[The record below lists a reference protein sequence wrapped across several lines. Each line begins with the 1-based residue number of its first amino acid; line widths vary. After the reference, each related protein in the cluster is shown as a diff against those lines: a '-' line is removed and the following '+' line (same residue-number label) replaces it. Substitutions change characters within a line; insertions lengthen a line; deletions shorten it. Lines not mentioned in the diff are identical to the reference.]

1 MTKLAV
7 VKWRVVAQTTCSTR
21 ADDNA
26 IFIRAMAVLFGRD
39 IKTISKRI
47 SNVFSEGEL
56 EKATT
61 IAKFATVQKEGDRSL
76 KRNVA

>member
-1 MTKLAV
+1 MITLY
-7 VKWRVVAQTTCSTR
+7 SYELL
-21 ADDNA
+21 
-26 IFIRAMAVLFGRD
+26 AVLFGRD